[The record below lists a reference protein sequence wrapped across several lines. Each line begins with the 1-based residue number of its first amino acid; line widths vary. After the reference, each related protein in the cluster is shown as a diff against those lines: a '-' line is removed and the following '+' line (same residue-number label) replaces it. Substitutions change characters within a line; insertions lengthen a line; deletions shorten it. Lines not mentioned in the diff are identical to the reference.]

1 MKTKTEVKKMNIDI
15 ANRLYELRKKSSL
28 SQEDLAEKIGVSRQA
43 VSKWERAEASPDTD
57 NLILLAKLYDVSLDE
72 LLSTEEP
79 VEKTSES
86 FQQQAE
92 PEKKNSQYNRYEE
105 NDYNEDHDD
114 KSEDNFWLRFRYPLF
129 VTIIY
134 LCLGFAFDI
143 WHPAWILFVTI
154 PIFYSIVGYTGG
166 RRGCC
171 RKK

>member
-15 ANRLYELRKKSSL
+15 ANRLFELRKKNSL

-79 VEKTSES
+79 VERRSETADER
-86 FQQQAE
+86 AE
-92 PEKKNSQYNRYEE
+92 NEKKDRYEE
-105 NDYNEDHDD
+105 RFEEEEE
-114 KSEDNFWLRFRYPLF
+114 SEESFWMRFPYPLF

-143 WHPAWILFVTI
+143 WHPAWILFISI
-154 PIFYSIVGYTGG
+154 PIYYSVVGHKC
-166 RRGCC
+166 RRS
-171 RKK
+171 RHAKR